1 MRVVEMNTKNKK
13 KDPIFK
19 EVFTMLL
26 NSLDMAWF
34 IVFSKMVLSV
44 FGKNKSHSD
53 ICFGGG
59 GCPCGCCLV
68 YHTSDGAWE
77 GG

>member
-1 MRVVEMNTKNKK
+1 
-13 KDPIFK
+13 
-19 EVFTMLL
+19 MLL